1 MALYQMPLE
10 AILEAIK
17 AQNSVDLVEAEYVYG
32 NPVVIPEGPEG
43 ENTSL
48 TITAKDVQ
56 STYDGTVTVK
66 YKRLD
71 LADLATLIST
81 SIKGYNLATIMDV
94 ANRLNK
100 IHGLNFTTADFTDG
114 PAGTVDGVGTVT
126 LTAKATSLHWIGSIE
141 FNVSQGARPLGD
153 FLTVRNLP
161 GLNYPTPRI
170 DKPYAAAYSY
180 WRDFSPVHADLET
193 VEAGTG
199 QLEAVRQA
207 LATITSD
214 AWSSTAAQRYSLLG
228 ASVTYSG
235 TTVGRE
241 DVNPEYE
248 FAIIVELD
256 ETNSVG
262 LSGSLVI
269 HYNLPVVD

>member
-1 MALYQMPLE
+1 MALYKMPLE

-17 AQNSVDLVEAEYVYG
+17 AQNNVDLVEAEYVYG
-32 NPVVIPEGPEG
+32 NPVVIAEGPEG
-43 ENTSL
+43 ENTQL
-48 TITAKDVQ
+48 TITAKNIQ
-56 STYDGTVTVK
+56 STYDGAVTVT

-71 LADLATLIST
+71 LADLATLVST

-100 IHGLNFTTADFTDG
+100 LYGLNFTTADFTDG

-126 LTAKATSLHWIGSIE
+126 LTAKATSLNWIGSIE
-141 FNVSQGARPLGD
+141 IDVAQGARPLKD
-153 FLTVRNLP
+153 FLTVTNLP
-161 GLNYPTPRI
+161 GLNYPSPRI

-180 WRDFSPVHADLET
+180 WRDFSSMHESLSAVG
-193 VEAGTG
+193 AGTD
-199 QLEAVRQA
+199 QLEVVRLA
-207 LATITSD
+207 LVAITGD
-214 AWSSTAAQRYSLLG
+214 AWSLTAAQRYSLLG
-228 ASVTYSG
+228 ANVTYAG
-235 TTVGRE
+235 TTAGRE
-241 DVNPEYE
+241 DVNPDYE
-248 FAIIVELD
+248 FVIIVALN